1 MEHFLAG
8 RFTRD
13 LEARIL
19 YGEKNNII
27 NETGMFKQN
36 ISVSFVI
43 LMIHFVS
50 IV

>member
-1 MEHFLAG
+1 MGHFLAG

-27 NETGMFKQN
+27 NETEMFKQN
-36 ISVSFVI
+36 ISVSFII
-43 LMIHFVS
+43 LRNNFVS